1 MGKARNPRRGS
12 MQFWPRKRSSH
23 SLVRVRS
30 WAKVSKA
37 KPLGFIA
44 HKAGMTH
51 IMALDNGS
59 KSMTKGEKI
68 ALPVTIFDCPPMF
81 ALGAVFYNKDS
92 KGQLKKSNTLLTSE
106 IPKDIKKNIERLIT
120 LSKKKGSVSEV
131 TLDSFKELKLL
142 VVSVPSLTSIGT
154 KKPKILEIAIGGSK
168 EEQLEYIKTNVG
180 KEIKLDDVV
189 NEISQVD
196 VHSVTKGKGFQGV
209 VKKFGVSLLSHKS
222 EKSRRKIGNLG
233 AWTPKRIHFSIAQC
247 GKMGFH
253 LRTEYNKLV
262 LKIGT
267 NPEDVNSKGGI
278 NKFGFVKNN
287 YLLMKGS
294 VAGPKKGTVLIT
306 DAIRPSKR
314 IGRDSYEVTYISK

>member
-12 MQFWPRKRSSH
+12 MQFWPRKRSRH

-30 WAKVSKA
+30 WANVSKA

-51 IMALDNGS
+51 VMVLDNGS

-68 ALPVTIFDCPPMF
+68 VLPVTIFECPPMF
-81 ALGAVFYNKDS
+81 ALGAVFYNKNS
-92 KGQLKKSNTLLTSE
+92 KDQLKKSNTIISSEISKDVKKNAEKLLTL
-106 IPKDIKKNIERLIT
+106 PKKKHD
-120 LSKKKGSVSEV
+120 LSKVSVADFE
-131 TLDSFKELKLL
+131 ELKLL
-142 VVSVPSLTSIGT
+142 VVSNPSLTNIGT
-154 KKPKILEIAIGGSK
+154 KKPKVLEVAVGGSK
-168 EEQLEYIKTNVG
+168 EEQLEYVKSIVG
-180 KEIKLDDVV
+180 KEIKLEDVV
-189 NEISQVD
+189 SEASQVD
-196 VHSVTKGKGFQGV
+196 VHAVTKGKGFQGV
-209 VKKFGVSLLSHKS
+209 VKRFGVSLLSHKS
-222 EKSRRKIGNLG
+222 EKSRRKVGNLG
-233 AWTPKRIHFSIAQC
+233 AWTPKRIHFSVAQG
-247 GKMGFH
+247 GKMGYH

-262 LKIGT
+262 LKMGD

-278 NKFGFVKNN
+278 NKYGLVKNK

-294 VAGPKKGTVLIT
+294 VTGPKKGAVLIT